1 MLASVIFSHSG
12 ARSISSNP
20 RNVPD
25 DVPVGLEDFSKYPEV
40 FAAHIEDGEFEW
52 TDEELAKLAGLNIIN
67 NFKSGTTILIIL
79 A

>member
-1 MLASVIFSHSG
+1 M
-12 ARSISSNP
+12 
-20 RNVPD
+20 
-25 DVPVGLEDFSKYPEV
+25 GLEDFSKYPEV

-52 TDEELAKLAGLNIIN
+52 TDEKLAKLAGLNIIN